1 MTQALSAIQPPDE
14 LSDEMDWL
22 DLSQGESTESPEDL
36 AVRLAELREH
46 LLQGG
51 ARLREALCSTPFWR
65 DGAVRAREMARE
77 AGKNE
82 DLEEAL
88 SWIGLFYNQINLDRG
103 QTETSKALAD
113 YWRILLTNEKF

>member
-1 MTQALSAIQPPDE
+1 
-14 LSDEMDWL
+14 MDWL

-65 DGAVRAREMARE
+65 DGADHSRAKARE
-77 AGKNE
+77 AGENE
-82 DLEEAL
+82 DRQEAL
-88 SWIGLFYNQINLDRG
+88 YWIKLFYNQINLDRG
-103 QTETSKALAD
+103 QTDLSKALAE
-113 YWRILLTNEKF
+113 YWRILLINEKF